1 MGLRCW
7 NLLETLSVLPF
18 QSPEPHGDW
27 ITSPSSGILTEP
39 CVMGSCLPPYEKD
52 HSASEA
58 TIPTPLAHMARKDQW
73 FPDRWLVVLAAD
85 SPRAV
90 GGGLVLERTSGSVS
104 PKLCGPKQAPEPGW
118 LLAWS
123 LKQILLG
130 LSSSLAF
137 LLSALASS
145 PVE

>member
-1 MGLRCW
+1 MANSSSRGEAKDTA
-7 NLLETLSVLPF
+7 LL
-18 QSPEPHGDW
+18 
-27 ITSPSSGILTEP
+27 SSRDGYIFELTVWP
-39 CVMGSCLPPYEKD
+39 KMSQASCGVWRD
-52 HSASEA
+52 
-58 TIPTPLAHMARKDQW
+58 
-73 FPDRWLVVLAAD
+73 VVLAAD

-118 LLAWS
+118 LLTWS